1 VRVVFLTHNYP
12 RIAGDIAGGFLH
24 PLAVA
29 LNRRGV
35 DVRVIAPS
43 DAGKGGRD
51 VLDGIPVERVRY
63 DDPERETLAYTGRM
77 QDALQSPGGV
87 VTFYR
92 LWKSLRR
99 AAAEATARGNDSV
112 IHAHWW
118 IPAGLAV
125 PPGRRFVLTS
135 HGTDVRLLERWALAR
150 WLARPVYHR
159 AAVVTAVS
167 SHLAE
172 HIGRFTGRNVPPDR
186 VQPMP
191 VDTSHWG
198 FSDGGG
204 GLIAVARLTEQKRL
218 HLLIA
223 AIATLK
229 GRGIALR
236 CTIVGDGPARVSLE
250 QQARREGVDQLVE
263 FAGQLPFP
271 DVLAR
276 LQHADVAVLP
286 ARAEGFGLSAAEALM
301 AGVPI
306 VVCRDGG
313 GLLDLAEPGAS
324 RVAEPE
330 PMALADAIGDLLA
343 SGGAREAARQAG
355 LRWRERLSPD
365 AVASRFE
372 SWYAEAARA

>member
-1 VRVVFLTHNYP
+1 
-12 RIAGDIAGGFLH
+12 
-24 PLAVA
+24 
-29 LNRRGV
+29 
-35 DVRVIAPS
+35 
-43 DAGKGGRD
+43 
-51 VLDGIPVERVRY
+51 VRY

-172 HIGRFTGRNVPPDR
+172 HIGRFAGRNVPPDR